1 MSDKQRDALSLVR
14 PHLLELAPY
23 EAVDPP
29 EVLAAQAGIPQDRI
43 VKLNANENPYGAS
56 SKVGEALANLDRI
69 HIYPDPRQSAMREA
83 VGNYVGLDPSHVV
96 VGNGSDEIID
106 LLFRAVLGPGDAV
119 IDSEPTFGMYPFVA
133 HVCGGRTVT
142 VERGPSFEVAVD
154 AVLAACR
161 AEGAKVIVIA
171 SPNNPTANAAP
182 LDDVERLLVAGCLV
196 IVDEAYHEFGGTS
209 AAHLVPDHSN
219 LAVLRTMSKWA
230 GLAGLRVGYGLMAP
244 ELADLLL
251 RAKPPYNVNQAAE
264 VALLASL
271 EDAAVLTERA
281 TWIVRER
288 ERMAT
293 ALEAMPG
300 LTPWPSDANFILCQ
314 VPEGHG
320 KAAYE
325 ALARQGVFV
334 RYFRHGR
341 LTDFLRISVGTPHET
356 DRLIEAMSKAM
367 STDD

>member
-1 MSDKQRDALSLVR
+1 MSETQRNALSLVR
-14 PHLLELAPY
+14 PHLLELAGY

-29 EVLAAQAGIPQDRI
+29 EVLAARAGIPAKSI

-56 SKVGEALANLDRI
+56 EKVGQALANLDQV
-69 HIYPDPRQSAMREA
+69 HIYPDPRQSAMRDA
-83 VGNYVGLDPSHVV
+83 VGSYVGLDPAHVV

-133 HVCGGRTVT
+133 HVCGGRTVA
-142 VERGPSFEVAVD
+142 VERGPRFEVDVD

-161 AEGAKVIVIA
+161 AEDAKVIVIA
-171 SPNNPTANAAP
+171 SPNNPTGNAAP
-182 LDDVERLLVAGCLV
+182 LDDVERLLDAGCLV

-209 AAHLVPDHSN
+209 AAHLVPSHSN

-251 RAKPPYNVNQAAE
+251 RTKPPYNVNQAAE

-271 EDAAVLTERA
+271 DDAAMLSERA
-281 TWIVRER
+281 TWIVHER
-288 ERMAT
+288 ERMAA
-293 ALEAMPG
+293 ALAQMPG

-314 VPEGHG
+314 MPEGRG

-334 RYFRHGR
+334 RYFSHGR
-341 LTDFLRISVGTPHET
+341 LADYLRISAGTSEDT
-356 DRLIEAMSKAM
+356 DRLIEAMSKAI